1 MKIRRYQNHTPSIY
15 AENPIT
21 KADIRLYAINISCN
35 PILREFL
42 IPADYTPIMAKKTG
56 IRASMGASDKKRK
69 AEIEKR
75 LSELDTLTQSVY
87 ENMVLGKV
95 PEEVC
100 RL

>member
-1 MKIRRYQNHTPSIY
+1 
-15 AENPIT
+15 
-21 KADIRLYAINISCN
+21 
-35 PILREFL
+35 
-42 IPADYTPIMAKKTG
+42 
-56 IRASMGASDKKRK
+56 MGASDKKRK